1 MIDEKFIQ
9 SQKKLIEQ
17 KITELEVEV
26 SESRKYKDLGSSD
39 DDKTQEFEKFEEDN
53 AIARA
58 AQKELEDLKCALQRI
73 EDEKYGYCVKC
84 DQPIERGRLKGY
96 LGVIYCSTHA
106 RKV

>member
-17 KITELEVEV
+17 KISELEGEIK
-26 SESRKYKDLGSSD
+26 ESRKYKDLGSSD
-39 DDKTQEFEKFEEDN
+39 EDKTHEFEKFEEDN

-58 AQKELEDLKCALQRI
+58 AQQELEDLKCALKRA
-73 EDEKYGYCVKC
+73 EDGKYGYCAKC
-84 DQPIERGRLKGY
+84 NQPIEMGRLKGY

-106 RKV
+106 SQE